1 MQAERVD
8 IVDQAIA
15 WHLRLAE
22 AGEADWAAFVA
33 WLEHDPDHAAAY
45 DRVAAQDRAIAADQ
59 FTARDTLADNDNEA
73 GQGAARR
80 RGWWMAGGVAA
91 AAVLAALIVPGMV
104 SSGPIPYMLA
114 TADGERRAVT
124 LPDGTVI
131 EMSGGTAIDLDRADP
146 RVATLDRG
154 EAVFHVRHDAARPFT
169 VTSGNVAIRD
179 LGTVFNV
186 ARGDR
191 GLTVAVAE
199 GSVLYRPG
207 ATGVTLRAGDQLS
220 ARDDGGVVVRS
231 RIAPELVG
239 GWRRGTLNFSG
250 ERLGE
255 VGATMRRLYGYDVA
269 VQGDLSARPF
279 TGMVHFSGS
288 ADRDI
293 PHLAG
298 LIGATWR
305 REGNRWILADAA
317 PPTP

>member
-15 WHLRLAE
+15 WHLRLAD
-22 AGEADWAAFVA
+22 AGDADWAAFVA

-45 DRVAAQDRAIAADQ
+45 DRVAMQDRAIAADQ
-59 FTARDTLADNDNEA
+59 FTVRDTLADNDNEA
-73 GQGAARR
+73 AQGSARH

-91 AAVLAALIVPGMV
+91 AALVAVLIVPGMV
-104 SSGPIPYMLA
+104 SPGSAPYRLA

-131 EMSGGTAIDLDRADP
+131 EMSGGTAIGLDRADP
-146 RVATLDRG
+146 RMATLDRG
-154 EAVFHVRHDAARPFT
+154 EAVFLVRHDAARPFT
-169 VTSGNVAIRD
+169 VTTGTVAIRD

-186 ARGDR
+186 ARDDR
-191 GLTVAVAE
+191 GMTVAVAE

-207 ATGVTLRAGDQLS
+207 ATGVTLRAGDMLS
-220 ARDDGGVVVRS
+220 ARDDGGVVVRA
-231 RIAPELVG
+231 RIAPALVG
-239 GWRRGTLNFSG
+239 GWRSGTLNFSG
-250 ERLGE
+250 ERLSA
-255 VGATMRRLYGYDVA
+255 VGATMHRLYGYDVE
-269 VQGDLSARPF
+269 VRGGLSARPF

-305 REGNRWILADAA
+305 REGDRWILADGA
-317 PPTP
+317 PATP